1 MALGVCQRIINADA
15 AGFGKLRWSR
25 MHANGF
31 RGKRKKKKGLAA
43 RKNYLF
49 DIALSSGLEQMH
61 GTRVAEENAPVHG
74 WKEVD

>member
-15 AGFGKLRWSR
+15 AGFGKLRWSL

-31 RGKRKKKKGLAA
+31 RGKRKKGSCKK
-43 RKNYLF
+43 YLF
-49 DIALSSGLEQMH
+49 DIAFVLRLGQSEQMH
-61 GTRVAEENAPVHG
+61 GTGVAEGNAPVHS